1 MFMLDTNVCIDFALG
16 RSDLLRA
23 RVRQF
28 YNSGLSISAITL
40 AELKVGA
47 RHPKADPDDQRRLD
61 VLIGTLNL
69 HDFDGRAADDY
80 GALAREVGVKRASF
94 DRLIAAH
101 ARSLD
106 LTLVTNNP
114 RDFAD
119 VQGLRIENWCV

>member
-16 RSDLLRA
+16 RSDVLRA

-28 YNSGLSISAITL
+28 YNSGLAISAITL

-47 RHPKADPDDQRRLD
+47 RHPGADLEDQRRVD
-61 VLIGTLNL
+61 VLIGTLTL
-69 HDFDGRAADDY
+69 HDFDARAADNY
-80 GALAREVGVKRASF
+80 GSLAREVGVKRASL

-119 VQGLRIENWCV
+119 VKGLRIENWCA